1 MPTSPSSQRRKF
13 STGVS
18 LEPDV
23 VDYLERLT
31 AQANLNRSWV
41 LNAIVR
47 EYARLAQSRGITPP
61 GLPEI
66 VIK

>member
-1 MPTSPSSQRRKF
+1 MSTSSSSQRRKF

-31 AQANLNRSWV
+31 IQANLNRSWI

-47 EYARLAQSRGITPP
+47 EYARLAQSHGIAP

-66 VIK
+66 IIK